1 MVARGVLGIRR
12 IGHGGTLDPLATG
25 LLPLLVGE
33 TTRETERL
41 HTAPKVY
48 DALVRFGS
56 ETATDDREGE
66 TTRTAEPP
74 ADASRIEA
82 GLAPLRGAIQQVP
95 PTYAAVKVG
104 GRTAYSRAR
113 SGEAVELTARKV
125 QVHRLEMTNWDPPDA
140 RLLIV
145 CGSGTY
151 VRSIARDLGRA
162 LGSAAHLAA
171 LRRLAIGALD
181 VADAIGIE
189 ALRAAG
195 RDAALTRLR
204 AMDEAVLA
212 LPRRYLDEPAGK
224 LVAAGGRT

>member
-1 MVARGVLGIRR
+1 VVRGVLAIRR
-12 IGHGGTLDPLATG
+12 VGHGGTLDPLATG
-25 LLPLLVGE
+25 LLAVLVGE
-33 TTRETERL
+33 ATRETERI

-56 ETATDDREGE
+56 ETTTDDRESQV
-66 TTRTAEPP
+66 TRTAPLP
-74 ADASRIEA
+74 AGPSAIDAA
-82 GLAPLRGAIQQVP
+82 LGPLRGAIQQVP
-95 PTYAAVKVG
+95 PAYAAVKVA

-113 SGEAVELTARKV
+113 SGEKVELAAREV
-125 QVHRLEMTNWDPPDA
+125 QVYRLEMTEWEPPDA

-181 VADAIGIE
+181 VADATGVE
-189 ALRAAG
+189 ALRSAG
-195 RDAALTRLR
+195 RDAAIARLR
-204 AMDEAVLA
+204 VMNDDTLV
-212 LPRRYLDEPAGK
+212 LPRRYLDASAHK
-224 LVAAGGRT
+224 LVGAGGRT